1 MKAWHCGGH
10 DQQSL
15 VSNLEAANIVKT
27 PEVINALRKVDRAFY
42 VPNGAS
48 AYDDCPQGIG
58 WGATISAPHM
68 HAHAMEELFP
78 SIFARR
84 DASSD
89 DCEQTTI
96 RILDV
101 GCGSGY
107 LTACLSRLAGDR
119 SVVYGIDYIDHLVN
133 LCKTNIRKADGELLD
148 SGKVIVNVGDGWKG
162 LPSIAPFDAIH
173 VGAAAAFLPKDLA
186 TQLRVGGRMV
196 IPIGPRHGVQAL
208 YKIDRCGGDDT
219 KQPGVYREED
229 FRVEELMSVRYVPLV
244 DAETI
249 S

>member
-1 MKAWHCGGH
+1 MFISFCHCQCFTFEH
-10 DQQSL
+10 
-15 VSNLEAANIVKT
+15 E
-27 PEVINALRKVDRAFY
+27 
-42 VPNGAS
+42 
-48 AYDDCPQGIG
+48 
-58 WGATISAPHM
+58 
-68 HAHAMEELFP
+68 
-78 SIFARR
+78 
-84 DASSD
+84 
-89 DCEQTTI
+89 
-96 RILDV
+96 
-101 GCGSGY
+101 
-107 LTACLSRLAGDR
+107 
-119 SVVYGIDYIDHLVN
+119 YI
-133 LCKTNIRKADGELLD
+133 CQ
-148 SGKVIVNVGDGWKG
+148 
-162 LPSIAPFDAIH
+162 